1 MDETTTIG
9 YKRIVRFQTVT
20 AKSLRVGI
28 TDARGPLCINN
39 VEAFCAPEHDP
50 AMEDKNLGKTLL
62 VSLPLDNPVY
72 ELTPDNPREIS
83 GFTYVPYTG
92 ANNPIP
98 QTRNFLAPMPGPPS
112 WWPRALRK
120 MRNRSIWQDLYL
132 NSNIQRVV
140 SAPAGEKIGMGVFRH

>member
-50 AMEDKNLGKTLL
+50 AMEDKDLGKTLL

-72 ELTPDNPREIS
+72 ELTLDNPREIS

-98 QTRNFLAPMPGPPS
+98 QTRNFLSTYARTAKLVATGTTKDAESVDMAG
-112 WWPRALRK
+112 LR
-120 MRNRSIWQDLYL
+120 L

>member
-50 AMEDKNLGKTLL
+50 AMEDKDLGKTLL
-62 VSLPLDNPVY
+62 VSLPL
-72 ELTPDNPREIS
+72 DNPREIS

-98 QTRNFLAPMPGPPS
+98 QTRNFLSTYARTAKLVATGTTKDAESVDMAG
-112 WWPRALRK
+112 LR
-120 MRNRSIWQDLYL
+120 L